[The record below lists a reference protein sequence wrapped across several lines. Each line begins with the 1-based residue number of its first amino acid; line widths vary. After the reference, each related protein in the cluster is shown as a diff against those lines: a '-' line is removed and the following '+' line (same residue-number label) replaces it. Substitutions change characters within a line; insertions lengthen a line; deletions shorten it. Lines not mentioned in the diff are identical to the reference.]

1 MSAERTVDTIRVME
15 AIDRHCADTINDAN
29 ALMHRLNELPT
40 GLLLFLAQFY
50 DFITDGITEYQRR
63 TYGIIMDA
71 ICELLK
77 NQCHITRYDRN
88 SHRVEFSVSGHFILE
103 EFRRTHCAFGWYN
116 GLDLTVSAYRQI
128 FE

>member
-1 MSAERTVDTIRVME
+1 MSAERTVDTIRVLE
-15 AIDRHCADTINDAN
+15 AIDRRCSGAINN
-29 ALMHRLNELPT
+29 TEALMCRLNELPT

-50 DFITDGITEYQRR
+50 DFLTDGNTEYQRR

-77 NQCHITRYDRN
+77 NQRHLTWYDQN

-103 EFRRTHCAFGWYN
+103 EFRRTHCAIGWYN